1 MRLHAL
7 LILAAGIPVAAD
19 AADDAQAKVLASL
32 KMLNNAYLKKDV
44 DTMKRLMSDDHVAIL
59 ASGQRQPRDE
69 HLKAVAD
76 LKLTEYT
83 MEDVKTT
90 MPGKETIVVT
100 YKSTVK
106 GTFKGVEL
114 PPKVMA
120 SSVWTNRNGTWLEVL
135 YQETPL
141 PVK

>member
-1 MRLHAL
+1 MLV
-7 LILAAGIPVAAD
+7 AGD
-19 AADDAQAKVLASL
+19 AADDAQAKVIASL
-32 KMLNNAYLKKDV
+32 KTLNNVYLKKDV

-90 MPGKETIVVT
+90 M
-100 YKSTVK
+100 
-106 GTFKGVEL
+106 
-114 PPKVMA
+114 
-120 SSVWTNRNGTWLEVL
+120 RR
-135 YQETPL
+135 
-141 PVK
+141 